1 MQWTFYGIYTTRYI
15 TLQDLDLAITGR
27 DGGLGGG
34 GGVQGCRIL
43 GLQLLAP
50 RPGAGRGNDAWLPPS
65 PAAASAQ

>member
-1 MQWTFYGIYTTRYI
+1 MQWTFYGIYNTRYI
-15 TLQDLDLAITGR
+15 TGPRPAITSR
-27 DGGLGGG
+27 DGGLGGGG

>member
-1 MQWTFYGIYTTRYI
+1 MVS
-15 TLQDLDLAITGR
+15 TLHDTLPDLDLAITDR
-27 DGGLGGG
+27 DGGLGG

-43 GLQLLAP
+43 GVQLLAP

>member
-1 MQWTFYGIYTTRYI
+1 MVSTIHDS
-15 TLQDLDLAITGR
+15 LQDLDLAITGR
-27 DGGLGGG
+27 DGGLGGGG

>member
-1 MQWTFYGIYTTRYI
+1 MVSTIHD

-27 DGGLGGG
+27 DGGLGG

>member
-1 MQWTFYGIYTTRYI
+1 MVSTLHD

-27 DGGLGGG
+27 DGGLGGGG